1 VTHPSPKSPTLLVLA
16 AGLGSRYGGLKQM
29 EAVGPGGAT
38 LMDYAVFDAVRTGFG
53 KVVFVIRPELE
64 AAFADQ
70 MLPRFRPH
78 VPVGTVLQ
86 RLDAPPG
93 FSVPLQRRKPWG
105 TAHAVLAAAGAI
117 AEPMVV
123 VNADD
128 FYGRAAYEAVA
139 GFLREP
145 SAKGPPAFAL
155 AGFRLSRTTSPA
167 GPVNRAVCQVTAEGW
182 LDSVV
187 EVLNITGDRHGG
199 FVGEER
205 GRTRR
210 YAGTELVSM
219 NMWAFTPAVF
229 DQLREA
235 FRAFLGGA
243 TRPSGVPPAD
253 RGTTG
258 RGPHDLEKREFPIPT
273 VVQELVGAGTARVRV
288 LPTDSQW
295 TGITHPE
302 DRPLVVAAIRQMV
315 ERGEYPERLW
325 G

>member
-1 VTHPSPKSPTLLVLA
+1 
-16 AGLGSRYGGLKQM
+16 
-29 EAVGPGGAT
+29 
-38 LMDYAVFDAVRTGFG
+38 
-53 KVVFVIRPELE
+53 
-64 AAFADQ
+64 
-70 MLPRFRPH
+70 
-78 VPVGTVLQ
+78 
-86 RLDAPPG
+86 
-93 FSVPLQRRKPWG
+93 
-105 TAHAVLAAAGAI
+105 VLAAAGAI

-145 SAKGPPAFAL
+145 SAKSPPAFAL
-155 AGFRLSRTTSPA
+155 AGFRLSRTVSAA

-219 NMWAFTPAVF
+219 NMWGFTPAVF

-235 FRAFLGGA
+235 FRALLGDA
-243 TRPSGVPPAD
+243 TRPSTELPAD
-253 RGTTG
+253 RGAAG
-258 RGPHDLEKREFPIPT
+258 RGPHGLEKLEFLIPT
-273 VVQELVGAGTARVRV
+273 AVQELVSAGKARVRV

-302 DRPLVVAAIRQMV
+302 DRPLVAAAIRQMV

-325 G
+325 A